1 MLGFLLLEILGLFQ
15 MLNFKPLSRT
25 LADPSLIYEFDN
37 AMPPW
42 AVKSGEIYFKKF
54 AFEYGHH
61 AASLDDGE
69 PYFGKM
75 IFLREEGVNLPS
87 PPVVQNLCD
96 CLQLSILPQI
106 DVNGKFIEMQRISIN
121 GQTQTQSPCAH
132 VDTDTD
138 ATLWTAVYY
147 VNDSSGDTI
156 FYKSIVNKE
165 EVHRSKFKQGKLVVF
180 PASFCHRACAPNTG
194 WRISIG
200 ITFEWH
206 TDLSKL
212 FRRDV

>member
-1 MLGFLLLEILGLFQ
+1 

-25 LADPSLIYEFDN
+25 LADTNLIYEFED
-37 AMPPW
+37 AMPLW
-42 AVKSGEIYFKKF
+42 AVKSGAVYFKQF

-106 DVNGKFIEMQRISIN
+106 DINGKFIEMQRISVN
-121 GQTQTQSPCAH
+121 GQTHTQNPCAH

-138 ATLWTAVYY
+138 PTLWTAVYY
-147 VNDSSGDTI
+147 VNDSSGDTV

-180 PASFCHRACAPNTG
+180 PASFCHKACAPDSG

-206 TDLSKL
+206 TELSKL
-212 FRRDV
+212 YRRDV

>member
-1 MLGFLLLEILGLFQ
+1 

-25 LADPSLIYEFDN
+25 LTDTNLIYEFDN
-37 AMPPW
+37 PLPDW
-42 AVKSGEIYFKKF
+42 AVKSGEAYFKKF

-87 PPVVQNLCD
+87 PPLVQNLCD
-96 CLQLSILPQI
+96 CLQISILPQI
-106 DVNGKFIEMQRISIN
+106 DPDGKFVELQRISVN
-121 GQTQTQSPCAH
+121 GQTHTQNPRAH
-132 VDTDTD
+132 IDTDTD
-138 ATLWTAVYY
+138 LNLWTAVYY
-147 VNDSSGDTI
+147 VNDSSGDTV
-156 FYKSIVNKE
+156 FYKSIENQNP
-165 EVHRSKFKQGKLVVF
+165 VHACTFKQGKLVVF
-180 PASFCHRACAPNTG
+180 PASFCHRALAPTTG

-206 TDLSKL
+206 TIKSKSVK
-212 FRRDV
+212 RDYD

>member
-1 MLGFLLLEILGLFQ
+1 MCEYRFQEILEY
-15 MLNFKPLSRT
+15 MLNFKPLSKT
-25 LADPSLIYEFDN
+25 LADPTLIYEFED
-37 AMPPW
+37 ALPAW
-42 AVKSGEIYFKKF
+42 AVTSGEKYFKKF

-75 IFLREEGVNLPS
+75 LFLREENLNLPS
-87 PPVVQNLCD
+87 PPLVQNLCD

-106 DVNGKFIEMQRISIN
+106 DAAGKFIELQRISVN
-121 GQTQTQSPCAH
+121 GQTHAQNPRAH
-132 VDTDTD
+132 IDTDTD

-147 VNDSSGDTI
+147 VNDSSGDTV
-156 FYKSIVNKE
+156 FYKSINNLE
-165 EVHRSKFKQGKLVVF
+165 EIARSKFQQGKLIIF
-180 PASFCHRACAPNTG
+180 PASFCHRAQAPVSG

-212 FRRDV
+212 FKRDI